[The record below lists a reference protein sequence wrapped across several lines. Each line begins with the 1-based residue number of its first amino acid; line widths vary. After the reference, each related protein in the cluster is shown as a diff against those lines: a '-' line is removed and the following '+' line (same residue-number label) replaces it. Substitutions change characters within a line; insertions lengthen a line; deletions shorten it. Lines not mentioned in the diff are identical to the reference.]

1 MQVLHVA
8 ALTLNRKNAM
18 TTRVVTGKCRF
29 VYCSVMSARKN
40 EMNGKDEFSTQV
52 LVPKSDTET
61 VSALK
66 AAAKEALTAKFGD
79 KIPKNVR
86 NPLRDGDT
94 ETKSDGS
101 PMGKEYAGCYFFNT
115 KSTNKPGAVDAN
127 GQDLL
132 GSNDIVSGD
141 FGRVSLNAYAY
152 DQAGNKGVSF
162 GLNNI
167 MLVAKGEPLGG
178 ARPSAA
184 ADFGVSKSAAPVA
197 AESDDN
203 W

>member
-1 MQVLHVA
+1 MS
-8 ALTLNRKNAM
+8 
-18 TTRVVTGKCRF
+18 TRVVTGKVRF
-29 VYCSVMSARKN
+29 SYFSALTARKN
-40 EMNGKDEFSTQV
+40 EMNGKEEFSTQV
-52 LVPKSDTET
+52 LVPKTDTET
-61 VSALK
+61 VNQLK
-66 AAAKEALTAKFGD
+66 AAAKAALTAKFGD

-101 PMGKEYAGCYFFNT
+101 PLGPEYAGHYFFNT
-115 KSTNKPGAVDAN
+115 KSTNKPGAVDAH
-127 GQDLL
+127 GHDII
-132 GSNDIVSGD
+132 GSQDIVSGD

-167 MLVAKGEPLGG
+167 MLLAKGDSLGG
-178 ARPSAA
+178 AKPSAA
-184 ADFGVSKSAAPVA
+184 SDFGISASAKPA
-197 AESDDN
+197 AEAVSDSD